1 MKLSNTIRTTQIA
14 SAQPFGVKQQTHRNG
29 LSSIFKAAA
38 LFLLTLLST
47 TLWAAIDDA
56 PEFNT
61 PEQEAQYYA
70 LIKEIRCPTCQN
82 NNVAES
88 NAPLARQLR
97 QQIAEQ
103 IQQGKNNSEI
113 SSYLIDRYGDFITYR
128 PPFNARTWLLWL
140 APIGLMLIA
149 LIVWIIVRGRQRQ
162 IAALSPEEQAEL
174 HKLLMENRSP
184 SKTAN
189 ADQTEQNN
197 NQPPQ

>member
-1 MKLSNTIRTTQIA
+1 MHTTQIT
-14 SAQPFGVKQQTHRNG
+14 SAQSRGVYLQTPPKLLGN
-29 LSSIFKAAA
+29 IFKAAA
-38 LFLLTLLST
+38 LFVLALLST

-56 PEFNT
+56 PEFST

-113 SSYLIDRYGDFITYR
+113 SSYLVDRYGDFITYR

-140 APIGLMLIA
+140 APAGLMLIA
-149 LIVWIIVRGRQRQ
+149 LIVWLIVRGRQRQ
-162 IAALSPEEQAEL
+162 IAALSPEQQAEL
-174 HKLLMENRSP
+174 RKLLMENRSP
-184 SKTAN
+184 SKATNAN
-189 ADQTEQNN
+189 QTEQNN